1 MELVMKKNI
10 VKDSMLLRITAI
22 GNDPADLEII

>member
-1 MELVMKKNI
+1 MELVMKKDI

-22 GNDPADLEII
+22 CNDPADLEII